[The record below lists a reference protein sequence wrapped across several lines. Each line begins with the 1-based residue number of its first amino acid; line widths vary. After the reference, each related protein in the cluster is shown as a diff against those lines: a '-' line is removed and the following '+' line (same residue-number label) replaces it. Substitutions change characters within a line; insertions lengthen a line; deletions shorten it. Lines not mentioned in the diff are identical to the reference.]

1 MNVQKY
7 NSYACERDKK
17 QMPQTGK
24 QCACII
30 GSKWH
35 LFRIS
40 SIFTKCTGTICIDYT
55 ILFSLFPS
63 FCIFFLIL
71 LCLPFLFNLYFNISF
86 SSLCFFLEYFLPSSS
101 FLFITL
107 FPYFFLFSSLHIISF
122 SFTFPDFFHFSSF
135 LIFTFF
141 VAL

>member
-1 MNVQKY
+1 MTFIPHIINIHQMYGYNMYRLY
-7 NSYACERDKK
+7 NS
-17 QMPQTGK
+17 
-24 QCACII
+24 
-30 GSKWH
+30 
-35 LFRIS
+35 F
-40 SIFTKCTGTICIDYT
+40 
-55 ILFSLFPS
+55 FSLFPS

-71 LCLPFLFNLYFNISF
+71 LCLPFLFNLYFYISF

-135 LIFTFF
+135 LIFSPSLLLYNLFPSLLFF
-141 VAL
+141 TIILH